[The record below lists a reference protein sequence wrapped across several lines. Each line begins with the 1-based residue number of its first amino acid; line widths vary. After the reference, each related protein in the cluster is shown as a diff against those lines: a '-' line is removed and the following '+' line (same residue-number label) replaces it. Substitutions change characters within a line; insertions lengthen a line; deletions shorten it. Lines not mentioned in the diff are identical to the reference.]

1 MSLTRTCVLRLGLVT
16 LLVTATAAPL
26 AAQTALSTQSPQ
38 AEPPAQKPPAAQPA
52 KPATPA
58 QPPPAPSLS
67 GRVLDA
73 FSMQPIIDAVVQSGA
88 LRVFTDTSGRFAL
101 ELPPGDVKVA
111 VSAKGY
117 LPDEVKVTIGG
128 APVTLEVV
136 LLSSAQFKE
145 EVTVSGAAGQ
155 AAQAA
160 PATIELSPLQVRT
173 VAGAGENIFKVLQTL
188 PGVNATSDF
197 DSRISVRGGGP
208 DQNLTIMDGVEIHD
222 PYRLFG
228 LASAFNP
235 ETVQN
240 FELTAGGFSPKYG
253 DRLSSILV
261 IDNRAGT
268 SARRARG
275 TASVSF
281 TDANVVAEGRMPGSV
296 DGSWLVSARRTY
308 YDLIANKITDTELPA
323 FADVQA
329 KGVWEFKP
337 GTSLTLFGLTS
348 REKTDAEFTESD
360 TASRLGLT
368 NNAGNDLVSAAFVTT
383 LGQRASSHTIVSWYR
398 YTDVLGAEGDV
409 QNDSARSNS
418 PDDSGFGRT
427 QLEFTYK
434 LAVRDVSVREE
445 ANIKVSD
452 RHLLEAGF
460 ETHDLVTS
468 AGWELITGRN
478 TSEANGSSARGGIG
492 LPSQLDSNLDSRRVG
507 AWLINR
513 YRVAKWLTIEPGL
526 RLDWSSVTD
535 ETIVSPRVSAIFAL
549 RPNLRLRAATGLF
562 TQSPGYEKLLQSDY
576 FVDLTSPT
584 KLGLTSERA
593 VHVIGAVERDLGHG
607 LLARAE
613 GYYKGYDHLL
623 IGRLETPQETAAR
636 VALYDYPPDLQSSV
650 PTAPQITS
658 FPINTGKGTSYG
670 FDVYVAHRATT
681 ATDRFMGWASYAWGR
696 SDVDAYGRRY
706 PFDYDRRHAVS
717 AVGTARLTRT
727 LDLGATVRVASG
739 FPYTPVQGL
748 RVSAQEVTDES
759 GTVTSYVPQYDQN
772 GLLVWTTDPGNVGDL
787 NTGRLPVFARA
798 DVRVTF
804 RPARW
809 NNRVQ
814 FYVEAINV
822 FNRENTGL
830 YQTTLEY
837 RPDLRQAQD
846 QAGSGRLPAVPSVVR
861 LPDRVLRG
869 RVELSAGLQ
878 TIYKNVIAYL
888 APRA

>member
-1 MSLTRTCVLRLGLVT
+1 MLPTRALVSIIF
-16 LLVTATAAPL
+16 VAASVVFATACPV
-26 AAQTALSTQSPQ
+26 AAQTALATQPPQ
-38 AEPPAQKPPAAQPA
+38 AASAVQKPSVAQPA
-52 KPATPA
+52 KPAQ
-58 QPPPAPSLS
+58 QPPLS

-73 FSMQPIIDAVVQSGA
+73 FSMQPIVDAVVRSGD
-88 LRVFTDTSGRFAL
+88 LRTVTDTTGRFAL
-101 ELPPGDVKVA
+101 ALPPGEAKVSI
-111 VSAKGY
+111 SAQGY
-117 LPDEVKVTIGG
+117 LADEVQVTVGG
-128 APVTLEVV
+128 APVVLEVV

-145 EVTVSGAAGQ
+145 EVTVSGAA
-155 AAQAA
+155 AQTAQA

-253 DRLSSILV
+253 DRLSSLLV

-268 SARRARG
+268 TARRLRG

-281 TDANVVAEGRMPGSV
+281 TDANLVGEGKMPGPV
-296 DGSWLVSARRTY
+296 EGSWLVSARRTY
-308 YDLIANKITDTELPA
+308 YDLVADKITDTHLPK

-329 KGVWEFKP
+329 KGVWQFSP
-337 GTSLTLFGLTS
+337 GRTLTLFALTS
-348 REKTDAEFTESD
+348 REKTDAEFTDSA
-360 TASRLGLT
+360 TTSRLGLT
-368 NNAGNDLVSAAFVTT
+368 DNAGNDLVSASFITA
-383 LGQRASSHTIVSWYR
+383 LGKRASSNTIVSWYR

-409 QNDSARSNS
+409 QNDSARSNA

-427 QLEFTYK
+427 ALAFSYN
-434 LAVRDVSVREE
+434 LAVRDASVREE
-445 ANIKVSD
+445 ASIKASD

-468 AGWELITGRN
+468 AKWELITGRN
-478 TSEANGSSARGGIG
+478 TSEANGSSARGGVG

-507 AWLINR
+507 AWLVDR
-513 YRVAKWLTIEPGL
+513 YRAAKWLTIEPGV

-535 ETIVSPRVSAIFAL
+535 ETIASPRVSATIAL
-549 RPNLRLRAATGLF
+549 RPKLRLRAATGLF

-607 LLARAE
+607 LTARAE
-613 GYYKGYDHLL
+613 GYYKDYDRLL

-636 VALYDYPPDLQSSV
+636 VALYNYPPDLQSSV

-658 FPINTGKGTSYG
+658 FPVNTGTGASYG

-696 SDVDAYGRRY
+696 ADVEAYGRRY

-717 AVGTARLTRT
+717 AVGTARITQT

-748 RVSAQEVTDES
+748 RVAAQEVRDAN

-772 GLLVWTTDPGNVGDL
+772 GLLVWTTDPGNVSDL
-787 NTGRLPVFARA
+787 NTGRLPVFARV
-798 DVRVTF
+798 DMRVTF

-814 FYVEAINV
+814 FYVEVINV
-822 FNRENTGL
+822 FNRKNTGS
-830 YQTTLEY
+830 YQTSLEY
-837 RPDLRQAQD
+837 DPTSDKPKIKQEP
-846 QAGSGRLPAVPSVVR
+846 AGALPILPSFGCRIVF
-861 LPDRVLRG
+861 
-869 RVELSAGLQ
+869 
-878 TIYKNVIAYL
+878 
-888 APRA
+888 

>member
-1 MSLTRTCVLRLGLVT
+1 MLPPRAFVLILGLA
-16 LLVTATAAPL
+16 LLLASAAAGPL
-26 AAQTALSTQSPQ
+26 AAQTAKPT
-38 AEPPAQKPPAAQPA
+38 PPS
-52 KPATPA
+52 
-58 QPPPAPSLS
+58 QPPQAPSLS
-67 GRVLDA
+67 GRALDA
-73 FSMQPIIDAVVQSGA
+73 FSMQPIIDAVVQAGA
-88 LRVFTDTSGRFAL
+88 LRVVTDTSGRFAL
-101 ELPPGDVKVA
+101 ALPPG
-111 VSAKGY
+111 
-117 LPDEVKVTIGG
+117 EVKVSVSAQGYISDEVTVKIGG

-145 EVTVSGAAGQ
+145 EVTVSGTAGQ

-240 FELTAGGFSPKYG
+240 FELTAGGFSAKYG

-268 SARRARG
+268 TARKLRG

-281 TDANVVAEGRMPGSV
+281 TDANVVGEGKMPGPV

-308 YDLIANKITDTELPA
+308 YDLVADKITDTHLPK

-329 KGVWEFKP
+329 KSVWEFKP
-337 GTSLTLFGLTS
+337 GTSLTIFGLTS
-348 REKTDAEFTESD
+348 REKTDAEFTDSG
-360 TASRLGLT
+360 TASRFGLT
-368 NNAGNDLVSAAFVTT
+368 DNAGNDLVSASFITT
-383 LGQRASSHTIVSWYR
+383 LGKRASSQTIVSWYR

-409 QNDSARSNS
+409 QNDSARSNA
-418 PDDSGFGRT
+418 PDDSGFSRT
-427 QLEFTYK
+427 QLAFSYN

-445 ANIKVSD
+445 ANIKASD

-507 AWLINR
+507 AWLIDR
-513 YRVAKWLTIEPGL
+513 YRVATWLTIEPGL

-535 ETIVSPRVSAIFAL
+535 ETIVSPRVSANIVL

-593 VHVIGAVERDLGHG
+593 LHVIGAVERDLGHG
-607 LLARAE
+607 LTARAE
-613 GYYKGYDHLL
+613 AYYKGYDRLL

-658 FPINTGKGTSYG
+658 FPVNTGTGTSYG
-670 FDVYVAHRATT
+670 FDIYVAHRATT

-696 SDVDAYGRRY
+696 SDVDAYGRQY
-706 PFDYDRRHAVS
+706 PFDYDRRHAIS
-717 AVGTARLTRT
+717 AVGTWRLTRT
-727 LDLGATVRVASG
+727 LDLGATVRIASG

-748 RVSAQEVTDES
+748 RVAAQEIKDES
-759 GTVTSYVPQYDQN
+759 GTLTSYVPQYDQN

-798 DVRVTF
+798 DMRITF

-814 FYVEAINV
+814 FYVEVINV
-822 FNRENTGL
+822 FNRKNTGL

-837 RPDLRQAQD
+837 DPTSDTPKIKTE
-846 QAGSGRLPAVPSVVR
+846 AGGSLPFLPSFGCRIVF
-861 LPDRVLRG
+861 
-869 RVELSAGLQ
+869 
-878 TIYKNVIAYL
+878 
-888 APRA
+888 

>member
-1 MSLTRTCVLRLGLVT
+1 MSPTRAFVLILGLA
-16 LLVTATAAPL
+16 LLIVSAAAGPL
-26 AAQTALSTQSPQ
+26 RAQVSHSAQSPQ
-38 AEPPAQKPPAAQPA
+38 GAPAPQRPQAAQPA
-52 KPATPA
+52 KPAPPA
-58 QPPPAPSLS
+58 QAAQPPSLS

-73 FSMQPIIDAVVQSGA
+73 FSMQPIVDAVVQSGD
-88 LRVFTDTSGRFAL
+88 LRSVTDTTGRFAL
-101 ELPPGDVKVA
+101 ALPPGEARVT
-111 VSAKGY
+111 VSAQGY
-117 LPDEVKVTIGG
+117 LADEVKVTIGA

-145 EVTVSGAAGQ
+145 EVTVTGAAGQ
-155 AAQAA
+155 AAQA

-188 PGVNATSDF
+188 PGVNATADF

-268 SARRARG
+268 TARRLRG

-281 TDANVVAEGRMPGSV
+281 TDANVVGEGKMPGPV

-308 YDLIANKITDTELPA
+308 YDLIANRIVDTKLPT

-329 KGVWEFKP
+329 KGVWEFSP
-337 GTSLTLFGLTS
+337 GRTLTVFGLTS
-348 REKTDAEFTESD
+348 REKTDAEFTDSD

-368 NNAGNDLVSAAFVTT
+368 DNAGNDLVSASFLTT
-383 LGQRASSHTIVSWYR
+383 LGKRASSNTIVSWYR

-427 QLEFTYK
+427 ALEFTYN
-434 LAVRDVSVREE
+434 LGVRDVSVREE
-445 ANIKVSD
+445 FAFKASG
-452 RHLLEAGF
+452 RHFLEAGF
-460 ETHDLVTS
+460 ETHDLLTS
-468 AGWELITGRN
+468 ARWELITGRN

-492 LPSQLDSNLDSRRVG
+492 LPSQLDSNLDSTRVG
-507 AWLINR
+507 AWLIDR
-513 YRVAKWLTIEPGL
+513 YNVAKWLTVEPGL
-526 RLDWSSVTD
+526 RVDWSSVTG
-535 ETIVSPRVSAIFAL
+535 EAIVSPRVSASIAV
-549 RPNLRLRAATGLF
+549 RPNLRVRAATGLF

-584 KLGLTSERA
+584 RLGLTSERA
-593 VHVIGAVERDLGHG
+593 VHVIGAVERNFGHG
-607 LLARAE
+607 LLARVE

-623 IGRLETPQETAAR
+623 IGRLETPEETAAR
-636 VALYDYPPDLQSSV
+636 VALYNYPPELWSSV
-650 PTAPQITS
+650 PSSPQITS
-658 FPINTGKGTSYG
+658 FPTNTGTGTSYG
-670 FDVYVAHRATT
+670 FDIYVAHRATT
-681 ATDRFMGWASYAWGR
+681 AADRFMGWASYAWGR
-696 SDVDAYGRRY
+696 ADFDAYGRRY
-706 PFDYDRRHAVS
+706 PFDYDRRHALS
-717 AVGTARLTRT
+717 AVGTARITRT

-748 RVSAQEVTDES
+748 RVAAQEIKDDGGSV
-759 GTVTSYVPQYDQN
+759 VSYVPQRDQN

-787 NTGRLPVFARA
+787 NTGRLPVFARV
-798 DVRVTF
+798 DMRVTF
-804 RPARW
+804 RPERW

-814 FYVEAINV
+814 FYVEVINV
-822 FNRENTGL
+822 FNRKNTGS
-830 YQTTLEY
+830 YQTSLEY
-837 RPDLRQAQD
+837 DPSSD
-846 QAGSGRLPAVPSVVR
+846 QPKIVQEPGGALPILPSFGCRIVF
-861 LPDRVLRG
+861 
-869 RVELSAGLQ
+869 
-878 TIYKNVIAYL
+878 
-888 APRA
+888 

>member
-1 MSLTRTCVLRLGLVT
+1 MPPTRAFVSILGLA
-16 LLVTATAAPL
+16 LLLSSPAPATL
-26 AAQTALSTQSPQ
+26 AAQTSFSVQPSQGVASV
-38 AEPPAQKPPAAQPA
+38 QKPPATQQGQAAQPA
-52 KPATPA
+52 RPAPA
-58 QPPPAPSLS
+58 AQSAKQPPLS

-73 FSMQPIIDAVVQSGA
+73 FSMQPIVDAIVQSGGVRA
-88 LRVFTDTSGRFAL
+88 VTDTAGRFAL
-101 ELPPGDVKVA
+101 DLPPGETKVA
-111 VSAKGY
+111 ISAQGY
-117 LPDEVKVTIGG
+117 LPDQVTVTIGA

-136 LLSSAQFKE
+136 LLNSAQFRE
-145 EVTVSGAAGQ
+145 EVKVSGAAGQ

-235 ETVQN
+235 ETVQS

-268 SARRARG
+268 TARKLRG

-281 TDANVVAEGRMPGSV
+281 TDANVVGEGKMPGPV

-308 YDLIANKITDTELPA
+308 YDLIANRITDTELPK
-323 FADVQA
+323 FADLQA

-337 GTSLTLFGLTS
+337 GTSFTLFGLTS
-348 REKTDAEFTESD
+348 REETDAEFTESD

-368 NNAGNDLVSAAFVTT
+368 NNAGNDLVSATFITA
-383 LGQRASSHTIVSWYR
+383 LGKRASSQTIVSWYR
-398 YTDVLGAEGDV
+398 YTDVLGAEGDI
-409 QNDSARSNS
+409 QNDSARSNA
-418 PDDSGFGRT
+418 PDDSGYGRT
-427 QLEFTYK
+427 RLEFTYN

-445 ANIKVSD
+445 ATVKVSE
-452 RHLLEAGF
+452 RHLLETGF

-468 AGWELITGRN
+468 ARWELITGRN

-492 LPSQLDSNLDSRRVG
+492 LPSQLDSNLDSTRVG
-507 AWLINR
+507 AWLVDR
-513 YRVAKWLTIEPGL
+513 YRAARWLTIEPGV

-535 ETIVSPRVSAIFAL
+535 EAVWSPRLAANIVL

-562 TQSPGYEKLLQSDY
+562 SQSPGYEKLLQSDY

-607 LLARAE
+607 LSARVE
-613 GYYKGYDHLL
+613 GYYKAYDRLL

-658 FPINTGKGTSYG
+658 FPVNTGTGTSYG
-670 FDVYVAHRATT
+670 FDIYVAHRATT

-696 SDVDAYGRRY
+696 SDIDAYGRRY

-717 AVGTARLTRT
+717 AVGTARITRT
-727 LDLGATVRVASG
+727 LDLGATLRIASG

-748 RVSAQEVTDES
+748 RVAAHEIKDED
-759 GTVTSYVPQYDQN
+759 GTVTSYLPQYDEN

-787 NTGRLPVFARA
+787 NTGQLPVFARM
-798 DVRVTF
+798 DMRVTF

-814 FYVEAINV
+814 FYVEVINV
-822 FNRENTGL
+822 FNRKNTGS
-830 YQTTLEY
+830 YQTSLEY
-837 RPDLRQAQD
+837 DPTSDKPKIVQ
-846 QAGSGRLPAVPSVVR
+846 
-861 LPDRVLRG
+861 
-869 RVELSAGLQ
+869 ESAGALP
-878 TIYKNVIAYL
+878 ILPSFGCRIVF
-888 APRA
+888 

>member
-1 MSLTRTCVLRLGLVT
+1 MTRAFVSILGLT
-16 LLVTATAAPL
+16 LLLAPAATPPL
-26 AAQTALSTQSPQ
+26 GAQT
-38 AEPPAQKPPAAQPA
+38 A
-52 KPATPA
+52 KPATTARAPQ
-58 QPPPAPSLS
+58 QPPLS

-73 FSMQPIIDAVVQSGA
+73 YSMQPIIDAVVQSGT
-88 LRVFTDTSGRFAL
+88 LRVVTDTSGRFAL
-101 ELPPGDVKVA
+101 ELPPGEVTIV
-111 VSAKGY
+111 VSAQGY
-117 LPDEVKVTIGG
+117 LSDEVKVTIGA

-155 AAQAA
+155 AAQSA

-188 PGVNATSDF
+188 PGVSATSDF

-240 FELTAGGFSPKYG
+240 FELTAGGFSAKYG
-253 DRLSSILV
+253 DRLSSILL

-268 SARRARG
+268 TARKLRG

-281 TDANVVAEGRMPGSV
+281 TDANVVGEGKMPGPV

-308 YDLIANKITDTELPA
+308 YDLVANKITDTELPA

-329 KGVWEFKP
+329 KGVWEFSP
-337 GTSLTLFGLTS
+337 GRTLTLFGLTS
-348 REKTDAEFTESD
+348 REKTNAEFTESD

-368 NNAGNDLVSAAFVTT
+368 DNAGNDLVSASFITA
-383 LGQRASSHTIVSWYR
+383 LGKRASSHTIVSWYR

-468 AGWELITGRN
+468 ARWELITGRN

-507 AWLINR
+507 AWLIDR
-513 YRVAKWLTIEPGL
+513 YRVATWLTIEPGL

-535 ETIVSPRVSAIFAL
+535 ETIVSPRVSALVAL
-549 RPNLRLRAATGLF
+549 RPNLRAAG
-562 TQSPGYEKLLQSDY
+562 
-576 FVDLTSPT
+576 
-584 KLGLTSERA
+584 
-593 VHVIGAVERDLGHG
+593 GHG
-607 LLARAE
+607 PVHAEPGLREAAAVGLLRRPHVADDARRSRASVRCTSSARSSATWATACWPASRATTRATTACSSAASRRR
-613 GYYKGYDHLL
+613 KRRRSAWRCTPT
-623 IGRLETPQETAAR
+623 RLNSSR
-636 VALYDYPPDLQSSV
+636 SV

-658 FPINTGKGTSYG
+658 VPANTGTGHVVRLRRLRRAPRDDGDGLVHGVGVLRLGPRRTSTRT
-670 FDVYVAHRATT
+670 AAATRSTTT
-681 ATDRFMGWASYAWGR
+681 AATR
-696 SDVDAYGRRY
+696 SAPSERR
-706 PFDYDRRHAVS
+706 
-717 AVGTARLTRT
+717 RLTRT

-739 FPYTPVQGL
+739 FPYTPVKGL
-748 RVSAQEVTDES
+748 RVAAQEVTDES

-798 DVRVTF
+798 DMRVTF

-814 FYVEAINV
+814 FYVEVINV
-822 FNRENTGL
+822 FNRENTGS
-830 YQTTLEY
+830 YQTSLEY
-837 RPDLRQAQD
+837 DPSSDKPTIKQE
-846 QAGSGRLPAVPSVVR
+846 AGGSLPLLPSFGCRIVF
-861 LPDRVLRG
+861 
-869 RVELSAGLQ
+869 
-878 TIYKNVIAYL
+878 
-888 APRA
+888 

>member
-1 MSLTRTCVLRLGLVT
+1 MPSTRAFVLILGLAL
-16 LLVTATAAPL
+16 LLVL
-26 AAQTALSTQSPQ
+26 AAAGPVAAQ
-38 AEPPAQKPPAAQPA
+38 AAPPAQKPPASQPTR
-52 KPATPA
+52 PS
-58 QPPPAPSLS
+58 PPTQAAPAPSLG

-73 FSMQPIIDAVVQSGA
+73 FSMQPIVDAVVSSGEMRA
-88 LRVFTDTSGRFAL
+88 VTDTSGRFAL
-101 ELPPGDVKVA
+101 ALPRGEA
-111 VSAKGY
+111 TVSISAQGY
-117 LPDEVKVTIGG
+117 LADEVKVTIGA

-136 LLSSAQFKE
+136 LLNSAQFKE

-155 AAQAA
+155 AAQA

-188 PGVNATSDF
+188 PGVNATADF

-268 SARRARG
+268 RARKARA

-281 TDANVVAEGRMPGSV
+281 TDANVVGEGKMPGPV
-296 DGSWLVSARRTY
+296 EGSWLVSARRTY
-308 YDLIANKITDTELPA
+308 YDLVANRITDTKLPT

-329 KGVWEFKP
+329 KGVWEFRP
-337 GTSLTLFGLTS
+337 GRTLTVFGLTS

-368 NNAGNDLVSAAFVTT
+368 DNAGNDLVSASFITT
-383 LGQRASSHTIVSWYR
+383 LGKRVSSQTIVSWYR

-409 QNDSARSNS
+409 QNDSARSNT
-418 PDDSGFGRT
+418 PDNSGFGRT
-427 QLEFTYK
+427 QLEFTYD

-445 ANIKVSD
+445 AAFKASE
-452 RHLLEAGF
+452 HHFLEAGF
-460 ETHDLVTS
+460 ETHDLLTS
-468 AGWELITGRN
+468 ARWDLITGRN

-492 LPSQLDSNLDSRRVG
+492 LPSQLDSNLDSTRVG
-507 AWLINR
+507 AWLIDR
-513 YRVAKWLTIEPGL
+513 YTAARWLTVEPGL
-526 RLDWSSVTD
+526 RVDWSSITR
-535 ETIVSPRVSAIFAL
+535 EAIFSPRISANIAV
-549 RPNLRLRAATGLF
+549 RPNLRVRAATGLF
-562 TQSPGYEKLLQSDY
+562 TQSPGYEKLLQADY

-584 KLGLTSERA
+584 RLPLTSERA
-593 VHVIGAVERDLGHG
+593 AHVIGAVERDLGHG
-607 LLARAE
+607 LLARVE
-613 GYYKGYDHLL
+613 GYYKAYDRLL
-623 IGRLETPQETAAR
+623 IGRLETPAETAAR
-636 VALYDYPPDLQSSV
+636 VAPYDYPPELQSSV
-650 PTAPQITS
+650 PTSPQITS
-658 FPINTGKGTSYG
+658 FPTNNGEGTSYG

-681 ATDRFMGWASYAWGR
+681 ATDRFMGWASYAFGR
-696 SDVDAYGRRY
+696 ADVDAYGRRY

-727 LDLGATVRVASG
+727 IDLGATVRVASG

-748 RVSAQEVTDES
+748 RAAAQEIKDES

-787 NTGRLPVFARA
+787 NTGRLPVFARV
-798 DVRVTF
+798 DMRVTF

-814 FYVEAINV
+814 FYVEVINA
-822 FNRENTGL
+822 FNRKNTGT

-837 RPDLRQAQD
+837 DPTSDKPKITQE
-846 QAGSGRLPAVPSVVR
+846 SGGALPILPSFGCRIVF
-861 LPDRVLRG
+861 
-869 RVELSAGLQ
+869 
-878 TIYKNVIAYL
+878 
-888 APRA
+888 

>member
-1 MSLTRTCVLRLGLVT
+1 MSTRTFVSIFGLAA
-16 LLVTATAAPL
+16 LLVSAAAGPL
-26 AAQTALSTQSPQ
+26 AAQSAISAQSPQ
-38 AEPPAQKPPAAQPA
+38 AATPIQKPA
-52 KPATPA
+52 
-58 QPPPAPSLS
+58 PPQGQQAPPVQSGQQPSLS

-73 FSMQPIIDAVVQSGA
+73 FSMQPIVDAVVQSGGI
-88 LRVFTDTSGRFAL
+88 RVVTDTSGRFAL
-101 ELPPGDVKVA
+101 VLPPGEAKVS
-111 VSAKGY
+111 VSAQGY
-117 LPDEVKVTIGG
+117 LSDEVTVAIGG
-128 APVTLEVV
+128 APITLEVV

-155 AAQAA
+155 AAPAA
-160 PATIELSPLQVRT
+160 PATIDLSPLQVRT

-253 DRLSSILV
+253 DRLSSLLV

-268 SARRARG
+268 TARKLRG

-281 TDANVVAEGRMPGSV
+281 TDANVVGEGKMPGPV

-308 YDLIANKITDTELPA
+308 YDLVADKITDTHLPK

-329 KGVWEFKP
+329 KGVWQFGP
-337 GTSLTLFGLTS
+337 GRTLTVFGLTS
-348 REKTDAEFTESD
+348 REKTNAEFTDSG

-368 NNAGNDLVSAAFVTT
+368 DNAGNDLVSASFIAA
-383 LGQRASSHTIVSWYR
+383 LGKRASSNTIVSWYR

-409 QNDSARSNS
+409 QNDSARSNA
-418 PDDSGFGRT
+418 PDASGFGRS
-427 QLEFTYK
+427 QVAFSYN

-445 ANIKVSD
+445 ASVKASD
-452 RHLLEAGF
+452 RHLLETGF
-460 ETHDLVTS
+460 EAHDLVTS
-468 AGWELITGRN
+468 ARWELITGRN

-492 LPSQLDSNLDSRRVG
+492 LPSQLDSNLDSRRAG
-507 AWLINR
+507 AWLIDR

-526 RLDWSSVTD
+526 RVDWSSVTD
-535 ETIVSPRVSAIFAL
+535 EAIVSPRVSANIAL
-549 RPNLRLRAATGLF
+549 RPTLRLRAATGLF

-584 KLGLTSERA
+584 KMGLTSERA

-613 GYYKGYDHLL
+613 GYYKAYDRLL

-636 VALYDYPPDLQSSV
+636 VALYDYPPELQSSV
-650 PTAPQITS
+650 PTAPQITG
-658 FPINTGKGTSYG
+658 FPVNTGTGTSYG
-670 FDVYVAHRATT
+670 FDIYVARRATK

-696 SDVDAYGRRY
+696 ADVEAYGRRY

-717 AVGTARLTRT
+717 AVGTARITQT

-748 RVSAQEVTDES
+748 RVAAQEVRDES
-759 GTVTSYVPQYDQN
+759 GTVVSYVPQYDQN
-772 GLLVWTTDPGNVGDL
+772 GLLVWTIDPGNVSDL

-798 DVRVTF
+798 DMRITF

-809 NNRVQ
+809 HNRVQ
-814 FYVEAINV
+814 FYVEVINV
-822 FNRENTGL
+822 FNRKNTGS

-837 RPDLRQAQD
+837 DPTSDKPKIKTES
-846 QAGSGRLPAVPSVVR
+846 AGSLPFLPSFGCRIVF
-861 LPDRVLRG
+861 
-869 RVELSAGLQ
+869 
-878 TIYKNVIAYL
+878 
-888 APRA
+888 

>member
-1 MSLTRTCVLRLGLVT
+1 MLPTRALVSIVVL
-16 LLVTATAAPL
+16 AASFVFAAAGPL
-26 AAQTALSTQSPQ
+26 AAQTALSAQSPQ
-38 AEPPAQKPPAAQPA
+38 TAPAVQKPAAVQPA
-52 KPATPA
+52 KPAPPA
-58 QPPPAPSLS
+58 QTAHQPPLS

-73 FSMQPIIDAVVQSGA
+73 FSMQPIVDAVVQSGD
-88 LRVFTDTSGRFAL
+88 LRVVTDATGRFAL
-101 ELPPGDVKVA
+101 ALPPGEATVSVSAQGYLTDDVKVT
-111 VSAKGY
+111 V
-117 LPDEVKVTIGG
+117 GG

-155 AAQAA
+155 AAPAA

-253 DRLSSILV
+253 DRLSSLLV

-268 SARRARG
+268 TARRLRG

-281 TDANVVAEGRMPGSV
+281 TDANVVGEGKMPGPV

-308 YDLIANKITDTELPA
+308 YDLVADKLTDTHLPT
-323 FADVQA
+323 FADLQA
-329 KGVWEFKP
+329 KGVWQFSP
-337 GTSLTLFGLTS
+337 GRTLTLFGLTS
-348 REKTDAEFTESD
+348 REKTNAAFTESA
-360 TASRLGLT
+360 TTSRFGLT
-368 NNAGNDLVSAAFVTT
+368 DNAGNDLVSVSFVTT
-383 LGQRASSHTIVSWYR
+383 LGKRASSNTIVSWYN

-409 QNDSARSNS
+409 QNDSARSNA
-418 PDDSGFGRT
+418 PDASGFARS
-427 QLEFTYK
+427 QLAFSYN
-434 LAVRDVSVREE
+434 LAVRDMSVREE
-445 ANIKVSD
+445 ASIKASD

-468 AGWELITGRN
+468 AKWELITGRN

-507 AWLINR
+507 AWLIDR

-535 ETIVSPRVSAIFAL
+535 EAIVSPRVSASIAL

-562 TQSPGYEKLLQSDY
+562 TQSPGYEKLLQADY

-584 KLGLTSERA
+584 KMGLTSERA
-593 VHVIGAVERDLGHG
+593 VHVIGAVERDLGRG

-613 GYYKGYDHLL
+613 GYYKGYDRLL

-636 VALYDYPPDLQSSV
+636 VALYDYPPELQSSV

-658 FPINTGKGTSYG
+658 FPVNIGKGTSYG
-670 FDVYVAHRATT
+670 FDIYVARRATK

-696 SDVDAYGRRY
+696 ADLEAYGRRY

-717 AVGTARLTRT
+717 AVGTARITRT

-748 RVSAQEVTDES
+748 RVAAQEVKDEH
-759 GTVTSYVPQYDQN
+759 GNVISYVPQYDQN

-798 DVRVTF
+798 DMRITF

-814 FYVEAINV
+814 FYVEVINV
-822 FNRENTGL
+822 FNRKNTGS

-837 RPDLRQAQD
+837 DPTSDKPQIKTES
-846 QAGSGRLPAVPSVVR
+846 AGSLPRLPSFGCRIVF
-861 LPDRVLRG
+861 
-869 RVELSAGLQ
+869 
-878 TIYKNVIAYL
+878 
-888 APRA
+888 

>member
-1 MSLTRTCVLRLGLVT
+1 MSPTRSSVLIPGLA
-16 LLVTATAAPL
+16 LLL
-26 AAQTALSTQSPQ
+26 ACGVPVSAQTA
-38 AEPPAQKPPAAQPA
+38 PPAQKPPASQPA
-52 KPATPA
+52 R
-58 QPPPAPSLS
+58 PAPSTPKVQAPSLG

-73 FSMQPIIDAVVQSGA
+73 FSMQPIVDAVVSSGEMRA
-88 LRVFTDTSGRFAL
+88 ATDASGRFAL
-101 ELPPGDVKVA
+101 ALPPGEAKVS
-111 VSAKGY
+111 VSAPGY
-117 LPDEVKVTIGG
+117 IADEVTVTIGA

-155 AAQAA
+155 AAQA

-188 PGVNATSDF
+188 PGVNATADY

-240 FELTAGGFSPKYG
+240 FELTAGGFSPRYG

-268 SARRARG
+268 RARRLRG

-281 TDANVVAEGRMPGSV
+281 TDANVVGEGKMPGSV
-296 DGSWLVSARRTY
+296 NGSWLVSARRTY
-308 YDLIANKITDTELPA
+308 YDLVADRIVDTHLPS

-329 KGVWEFKP
+329 KGVWEFSP
-337 GTSLTLFGLTS
+337 GRTLTVFGLTS
-348 REKTDAEFTESD
+348 REKTDAEFTESA

-368 NNAGNDLVSAAFVTT
+368 DNAGNDLVSASFLTT
-383 LGQRASSHTIVSWYR
+383 LGRRASSNTIVSWYR
-398 YTDVLGAEGDV
+398 YTDVLGAEGDF
-409 QNDSARSNS
+409 QNDSARSNV

-427 QLEFTYK
+427 QLAFKYD

-445 ANIKVSD
+445 ATFKASD
-452 RHLLEAGF
+452 RHVLETGF

-468 AGWELITGRN
+468 ARWDLITGRN

-492 LPSQLDSNLDSRRVG
+492 LPSQLDSNLDSTRVG
-507 AWLINR
+507 AWFIDR
-513 YRVAKWLTIEPGL
+513 YHAARWLTVEPGL
-526 RLDWSSVTD
+526 RADWSSITQEV
-535 ETIVSPRVSAIFAL
+535 IFSPRISANITL
-549 RPNLRLRAATGLF
+549 RPNLRVRAATGLF
-562 TQSPGYEKLLQSDY
+562 TQSPGYEKLLQADY
-576 FVDLTSPT
+576 FVNLTSPT
-584 KLGLTSERA
+584 RLGLTSERA

-607 LLARAE
+607 LLARVE
-613 GYYKGYDHLL
+613 GYYKAYDHLL
-623 IGRLETPQETAAR
+623 IGRLETPAETAAR
-636 VALYDYPPDLQSSV
+636 VALYDYPPELQSSV
-650 PTAPQITS
+650 PRSPQITS
-658 FPINTGKGTSYG
+658 FPTNNGEGTSYG

-696 SDVDAYGRRY
+696 ADIDAYGRRY

-717 AVGTARLTRT
+717 AVGTARITRT
-727 LDLGATVRVASG
+727 IDLGATVRVASG

-748 RVSAQEVTDES
+748 RVAAQEVKDEA
-759 GTVTSYVPQYDQN
+759 GDVIRYVPQYDQN
-772 GLLVWTTDPGNVGDL
+772 GLLVWTTDPGSVGDL
-787 NTGRLPVFARA
+787 NTGRLPVFARV
-798 DVRVTF
+798 DMRVTF

-809 NNRVQ
+809 KDRVQ
-814 FYVEAINV
+814 FYVEVINV
-822 FNRENTGL
+822 FNRKNTGS

-837 RPDLRQAQD
+837 DPTSDKPRITQEA
-846 QAGSGRLPAVPSVVR
+846 AGALPLLPSFGCRIVF
-861 LPDRVLRG
+861 
-869 RVELSAGLQ
+869 
-878 TIYKNVIAYL
+878 
-888 APRA
+888 

>member
-1 MSLTRTCVLRLGLVT
+1 MSSTRAFVSILGLAL
-16 LLVTATAAPL
+16 LLVSAAATTL
-26 AAQTALSTQSPQ
+26 GAQGA
-38 AEPPAQKPPAAQPA
+38 PPAQKPPAAQA
-52 KPATPA
+52 TKPPPPA
-58 QPPPAPSLS
+58 QPSQAPSLS

-73 FSMQPIIDAVVQSGA
+73 FSMQPIVDAVVQSGD
-88 LRVFTDTSGRFAL
+88 LRSVTDTTGRFAL
-101 ELPPGDVKVA
+101 ALPAGEAKVS
-111 VSAKGY
+111 VSAQGY
-117 LPDEVKVTIGG
+117 IRDEVTVTIGA

-155 AAQAA
+155 AAQA

-188 PGVNATSDF
+188 PGVNATADF

-268 SARRARG
+268 TARRLRG

-281 TDANVVAEGRMPGSV
+281 TDANVVGEGKMPGPV

-308 YDLIANKITDTELPA
+308 YDLVANKIVDTKLPT

-329 KGVWEFKP
+329 KGVWEFSP
-337 GTSLTLFGLTS
+337 GRTLTVFGLTS
-348 REKTDAEFTESD
+348 REKTDAEFTETD

-368 NNAGNDLVSAAFVTT
+368 DNAGNDLVSASFITT
-383 LGQRASSHTIVSWYR
+383 LGKRASSQTIVSWYR

-409 QNDSARSNS
+409 QNDSSRSNA

-427 QLEFTYK
+427 QLEFTYN
-434 LAVRDVSVREE
+434 LGVRDVSVREE
-445 ANIKVSD
+445 AAFKASG

-468 AGWELITGRN
+468 ARWELITGRN

-492 LPSQLDSNLDSRRVG
+492 LPSQLDSNLDSTRVG
-507 AWLINR
+507 AWLIDR
-513 YRVAKWLTIEPGL
+513 YNVAKWLTVEPGL
-526 RLDWSSVTD
+526 RVDWSSITR
-535 ETIVSPRVSAIFAL
+535 EAIFSPRISANISV
-549 RPNLRLRAATGLF
+549 RPNLRVRAATGLF
-562 TQSPGYEKLLQSDY
+562 TQSPGYEKLLQADY

-584 KLGLTSERA
+584 RLGLTSERA
-593 VHVIGAVERDLGHG
+593 AHVIGAVERDLGHG
-607 LLARAE
+607 LLARVE

-636 VALYDYPPDLQSSV
+636 VALYDYPPELQSSV
-650 PTAPQITS
+650 PTSPQITS
-658 FPINTGKGTSYG
+658 FPTNNGQGTSYG
-670 FDVYVAHRATT
+670 FDIYVAHRATT

-696 SDVDAYGRRY
+696 ADVDAYGRRY
-706 PFDYDRRHAVS
+706 PFDYDRRHALS

-727 LDLGATVRVASG
+727 IDLGATVRVASG

-748 RVSAQEVTDES
+748 RVSAQEIKDDS
-759 GTVTSYVPQYDQN
+759 GTVTKYVPQYDQN
-772 GLLVWTTDPGNVGDL
+772 GLLVWSTDPGNVGDL
-787 NTGRLPVFARA
+787 NSGRLPVFARV
-798 DVRVTF
+798 DMRVTF
-804 RPARW
+804 RPERW

-814 FYVEAINV
+814 FYVEVINV
-822 FNRENTGL
+822 FNRKNTGN

-837 RPDLRQAQD
+837 DPTSDKPKIKQE
-846 QAGSGRLPAVPSVVR
+846 SGGALPILPSFGCRIVF
-861 LPDRVLRG
+861 
-869 RVELSAGLQ
+869 
-878 TIYKNVIAYL
+878 
-888 APRA
+888 